1 MLFQKSTA
9 SSLTSSSKSNG
20 PACQPLRGD
29 GVISETTDLTNAN
42 RDFNTDATIPN
53 MFLLEDGKI
62 VSGSMATMLVL
73 FSCCNAA
80 VKSSELPRTGATIR
94 LSLPPSTYGRC

>member
-1 MLFQKSTA
+1 MMQGLRMLFQKSTA
-9 SSLTSSSKSNG
+9 SSLTSSSKSDG

-53 MFLLEDGKI
+53 KLFDELIKRSEGFDKQF
-62 VSGSMATMLVL
+62 TDNL
-73 FSCCNAA
+73 FSKPEICAFQ
-80 VKSSELPRTGATIR
+80 SETCLH
-94 LSLPPSTYGRC
+94 Y